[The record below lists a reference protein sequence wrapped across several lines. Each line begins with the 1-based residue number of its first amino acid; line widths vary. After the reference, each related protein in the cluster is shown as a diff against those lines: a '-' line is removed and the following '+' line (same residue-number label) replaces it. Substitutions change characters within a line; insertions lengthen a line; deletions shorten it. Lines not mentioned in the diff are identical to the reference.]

1 MPQKNN
7 FASSLDEL
15 ITIVGSLNSKL
26 KKEFY
31 DLDKTDYA
39 IYSCLMN
46 DPMKDEYLLPTI
58 ADRMIN
64 EGTAFSVLSSE
75 DHWFGVTYQE
85 DKPSVVESFRNLID
99 SGAYRPD
106 LYSDL

>member
-1 MPQKNN
+1 MARIMED
-7 FASSLDEL
+7 FHSGLE
-15 ITIVGSLNSKL
+15 TVGGMKVVKTEDYSVGLNG
-26 KKEFY
+26 
-31 DLDKTDYA
+31 
-39 IYSCLMN
+39 
-46 DPMKDEYLLPTI
+46 LP
-58 ADRMIN
+58 
-64 EGTAFSVLSSE
+64 TAFSVLSSE